1 MVRGDGMSI
10 TEQKEDTRRSIGL
23 PEFERVPDQEM
34 GVSGM
39 YGATAVAAAY
49 CGFHNTPGAVRGYW
63 AHGWYPSFRPKLH
76 PDLILGIRTNPN
88 EYYWVARKDEEDYLR
103 GFGYSH
109 VSAIG
114 LPLVY
119 LPLAEI
125 RRRPG
130 TLLVMPAHSI
140 EYTTHNWKFD
150 EYAEAIAAI
159 RSEFTEVVAC
169 IHPVCWKRGY
179 WVGAF
184 RKLGL
189 PVIEGAVAYDRK
201 GLKRVQRLMSSFEY
215 VTTNGF
221 GSQLAYAAYFG
232 AKPSVY
238 GSYATFRVEDFKN
251 DPLYVRHAELLESVI
266 RAISEEELRRN
277 IPQLFCHPREAKAGV
292 EWARFELGEQNK
304 VSPRRMRSLF
314 GWNASARVGRSLQSK
329 IPGRVKHWARIRRDP
344 LYREANRLMT
354 MPRYQPTRTTL
365 LGPTLEVQDG
375 LTFILK
381 KQALFDEEI
390 YRFVAVGDP
399 PRIIDCGAGIGL
411 SVCYFK
417 KLYPECEITAFEP
430 DPRIY
435 EILKRNCDSWGS
447 RGVRLIPRAV
457 WNCETTIAFVRH
469 ENIRGRISEGAA
481 GGDAIEVRTCRLRDY
496 LRGRIDLLRISVEGA
511 EVDVLLDC
519 SDLLGQV
526 QNLVVNYRS
535 IFERPQRLDTLMTLL
550 TKAGFRMHFHS
561 WSASRS
567 PLLYREINGSLE
579 CKLSI
584 FAFRE

>member
-1 MVRGDGMSI
+1 MSI
-10 TEQKEDTRRSIGL
+10 AEQEEHTRQSIDL
-23 PEFERVPDQEM
+23 PEFERLPEYET
-34 GVSGM
+34 GVSAM
-39 YGATAVAAAY
+39 YGASAVAAAY
-49 CGFHNTPGAVRGYW
+49 CGFQNAPAAIRGSW
-63 AHGWYPSFRPKLH
+63 SHGWIPSFHPKLH
-76 PDLILGIRTNPN
+76 PDLILGIRTDPN
-88 EYYWVARKDEEDYLR
+88 EYYWVSRNDQADFLR
-103 GFGYSH
+103 DRGYRH

-119 LPLAEI
+119 LPPAEI

-140 EYTTHNWKFD
+140 EYTSHNWKFD
-150 EYAEAIAAI
+150 EYAETIAAI
-159 RSEFTEVVAC
+159 RSEFTQVVVC

-179 WVGAF
+179 WVDAF
-184 RKLGL
+184 RRLGF
-189 PVIEGAVAYDRK
+189 PVITGAIAHDRNA
-201 GLKRVQRLMSSFEY
+201 LKRVQRLMSSFEF
-215 VTTNGF
+215 VTTNAF
-221 GSQLAYAAYFG
+221 GSQLTYAAYFG

-251 DPLYVRHAELLESVI
+251 DPLYVRHPELLESVI
-266 RAISEEELRRN
+266 RALSEEELRRN
-277 IPQLFCHPREAKAGV
+277 CPQLFCHPREAKVGV

-314 GWNASARVGRSLQSK
+314 GWDAKSRVGRALESK
-329 IPGRVKHWARIRRDP
+329 IPGRVKHWARIHRDP

-354 MPRYQPTRTTL
+354 MPRYQPTRTSL

-375 LTFILK
+375 VTFTLK
-381 KQALFDEEI
+381 KQSLFDDEI
-390 YRFVAVGDP
+390 YRFAAVGAP
-399 PRIIDCGAGIGL
+399 PRIIDCGSGIGL

-430 DPRIY
+430 DPGIY
-435 EILKRNCDSWGS
+435 EVLKRNCESWGA
-447 RGVRLIPRAV
+447 RDVRLIPKAV
-457 WNCETTIAFVRH
+457 WNRDTTVAFVRH

-496 LRGRIDLLRISVEGA
+496 LRGRIDLLRLSIEGA

-519 SDLLGQV
+519 SDHLGQV
-526 QNLVVNYRS
+526 ENLVVNYRS
-535 IFERPQRLDTLMTLL
+535 IFERPQRLDTLMALL
-550 TKAGFRMHFHS
+550 TKAGFRMHFRS

-567 PLLYREINGSLE
+567 PLFYRELNGSLE